1 MSYVK
6 NLDSMSISF
15 LTQNRSVLI
24 LIRFTGFSQN
34 YSQHFEYGKK
44 ILKFLPKIIQF
55 EIFDDPEFIL
65 NTSGKIYRNFT

>member
-24 LIRFTGFSQN
+24 LIRYIGFSQN
-34 YSQHFEYGKK
+34 YSQHFEYRKK
-44 ILKFLPKIIQF
+44 TLKFLPKIIQF
-55 EIFDDPEFIL
+55 EILYDPEFIL